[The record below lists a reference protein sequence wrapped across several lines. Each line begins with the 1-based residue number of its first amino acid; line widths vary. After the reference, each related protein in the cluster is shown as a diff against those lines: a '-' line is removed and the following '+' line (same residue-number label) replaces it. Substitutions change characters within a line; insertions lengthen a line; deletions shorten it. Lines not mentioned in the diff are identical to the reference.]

1 MTSERMQ
8 RVYELFDEIGALPEA
23 EREAALRARC
33 GDDAAL
39 YGEVLGLLRSGIVD
53 EDPSTAGPSAAPTG
67 PPAREANDPGPVPQ
81 QIGKYR
87 IKRVV
92 DSGGMGI
99 VYEAIQEQ
107 PRRRVALKVMKPGI
121 ASRSAL
127 RRFEYEAQLL
137 GRLRH
142 PAIAQVYEAGTD
154 DQAGGGVPY
163 FAMEYISNARTITE
177 YASAKKLGSRARL
190 TLLAKV
196 CDAVQHAHQRGIIHR
211 DLKPANILV
220 TEEGEP
226 KVLDF
231 GVARVTDSDIRT
243 TTLRTDIGE
252 LLGTVPYMSPEQ
264 AAGDAD
270 DLDFRSDVY
279 ALGVIGYELLTGRL
293 PYDVHHKL
301 IHEAIRIIREE
312 EPAHLSSISRQFRGD
327 VETIIAKALA
337 KERPQR
343 YQSASDLASDIHR
356 YLNDEPIVARPPTV
370 GYQLSKFAK
379 RNKALVGGVM
389 TVFVV
394 LVLGI
399 VGTSLGMARAL
410 ASEKQEIRQRKIV
423 EEVIAFLN
431 RDLFAAAD
439 PTITLRRDVTVR
451 EVVDAA
457 SKSIEG
463 RFPNE
468 PLVAAS
474 IRMTLGTIYQHL
486 GAPHLAEPHLTS
498 AFELR
503 HAELGGEHPDTISA
517 MNNVAV
523 AYQEQGRFD
532 DAVSLFEKV
541 VEDRKRVLGEEHADT
556 LQSVGNLAVSYIEVG
571 RYQEAGLLLQ
581 PALKAQRR
589 TLGREHEDT
598 LTSMHNL
605 AYLYRNQGRF
615 EEAEPLLREA
625 LDVLRPT
632 KGEDHPDTIMAM
644 GNLAELY
651 QNLDRDDE
659 AEGMYVETLDV
670 AQRVLGKDHV
680 TNLMYSFNLAEL
692 YQEQGRPEKAEPL
705 FAEAVT
711 GGRKRL
717 AGHPYLGAFLVGY
730 GTTLTTLQRYEE
742 AQTALLEAYEIL
754 KEARGP
760 TAAYRVKAATALGEL
775 YEAWAKPA
783 KAAEWRA
790 KLPTEQEAVA
800 SDPPPQSE

>member
-1 MTSERMQ
+1 MHRGRRKIS
-8 RVYELFDEIGALPEA
+8 
-23 EREAALRARC
+23 
-33 GDDAAL
+33 
-39 YGEVLGLLRSGIVD
+39 
-53 EDPSTAGPSAAPTG
+53 
-67 PPAREANDPGPVPQ
+67 Q
-81 QIGKYR
+81 Q
-87 IKRVV
+87 
-92 DSGGMGI
+92 
-99 VYEAIQEQ
+99 
-107 PRRRVALKVMKPGI
+107 
-121 ASRSAL
+121 
-127 RRFEYEAQLL
+127 F
-137 GRLRH
+137 
-142 PAIAQVYEAGTD
+142 
-154 DQAGGGVPY
+154 
-163 FAMEYISNARTITE
+163 
-177 YASAKKLGSRARL
+177 
-190 TLLAKV
+190 
-196 CDAVQHAHQRGIIHR
+196 QHAHQRGIIHR

-220 TEEGEP
+220 TAEGEP
-226 KVLDF
+226 KILDF
-231 GVARVTDSDIRT
+231 GVARATDSDIRT

-270 DLDFRSDVY
+270 ELDFRSDVY

-312 EPAHLSSISRQFRGD
+312 EPARLSSISRQFRGD

-337 KERPQR
+337 KERSRR
-343 YQSASDLASDIHR
+343 YQSAGDLASDIRR

-379 RNKALVGGVM
+379 RNKALVGGVAA
-389 TVFVV
+389 VFMI
-394 LVLGI
+394 LLLGVI
-399 VGTSLGMARAL
+399 GTSVGMARAL
-410 ASEKQEIRQRKIV
+410 TSEKQEIRQRKIV

-439 PTITLRRDVTVR
+439 PTIKSRRDVTVR
-451 EVVDAA
+451 EVLDAA
-457 SKSIEG
+457 SESIEG
-463 RFPNE
+463 TFPNE

-486 GAPHLAEPHLTS
+486 GAPQLAEPHLAR

-503 HAELGGEHPDTISA
+503 HAALGDEHPDTISA
-517 MNNVAV
+517 MSNLAV
-523 AYQEQGRFD
+523 AYHEQGRFD
-532 DAVSLFEKV
+532 DAGPLLEKV
-541 VEDRKRVLGEEHADT
+541 LEDRKRVLGEEHANT
-556 LQSVGNLAVSYIEVG
+556 LQSANNLALSHIERG
-571 RYQEAGLLLQ
+571 LYQEAEPLLQ
-581 PALKAQRR
+581 QALEGQRR

-598 LTSMHNL
+598 LYSMHNL

-680 TNLMYSFNLAEL
+680 ANLMYSFNLAEL

-730 GTTLTTLQRYEE
+730 GTTLTTLQRFEE

-754 KEARGP
+754 KEASGP
-760 TAAYRVKAATALGEL
+760 TATYRVKAATSLAEL
-775 YEAWAKPA
+775 YESWGEPEQ
-783 KAAEWRA
+783 AAEWRA
-790 KLPTEQEAVA
+790 KLPKEQEAA
-800 SDPPPQSE
+800 AKD